1 LSSCLSVLFFRP
13 GALLPYNGRATYDGR
28 HRLNHLL
35 SFQSRTRLPHA
46 IVVHD
51 HQLIVL
57 CSVRKELKIRPGF
70 TPQEDVGRFRTTR
83 QQASDVAKGV
93 IPGSG
98 RPARPRAPD
107 PNNPF
112 AQPIAVPAAA
122 KSKAQLKNE
131 KRREKKRAG
140 ATVVDKAWDESDD
153 DDVDAG
159 GDGMQEAFDEAD
171 RKHREETAADSE
183 AGPPVAS
190 EEGFAGLD
198 GGLEDG
204 GGGAPEEGVG
214 EAVVG
219 GGANLEE
226 KRSPGDEFIESPPPH
241 TPDTAEAASPSVPA
255 PPASTSAS
263 AKTKADPAWRTRAP
277 QAGAAGATSQ
287 SAAAAAGKSGPAP
300 TGSTGKASARP
311 HPIQGGRQGPIGLAH
326 PPPASQPQ
334 ARNSA
339 SKGKSQAGRGATSK
353 PGAGPTG
360 TGTNSGA
367 TKASEGPRTR
377 KEVRVR
383 EGGANDVS
391 SLAARVRNMV
401 IASQTP
407 PRERKA
413 KDAVPKTEGG
423 A

>member
-1 LSSCLSVLFFRP
+1 MS
-13 GALLPYNGRATYDGR
+13 LPP
-28 HRLNHLL
+28 LNPEK
-35 SFQSRTRLPHA
+35 TA
-46 IVVHD
+46 AGIVVD
-51 HQLIVL
+51 PRTLERVVP
-57 CSVRKELKIRPGF
+57 SSKRSDGTVRKELKIRPGF

-83 QQASDVAKGV
+83 QQASDMAKGV

-112 AQPIAVPAAA
+112 AQPVAVPAAA

-171 RKHREETAADSE
+171 RKHREETAAETE

-198 GGLEDG
+198 GGLKDA

-214 EAVVG
+214 EAVMG

-277 QAGAAGATSQ
+277 GAAAGGATSQ
-287 SAAAAAGKSGPAP
+287 SGATAAAGKPSPVP
-300 TGSTGKASARP
+300 TGSNGKASPRP

-334 ARNSA
+334 SRNTT
-339 SKGKSQAGRGATSK
+339 SKGKSQAGKGAATK

-360 TGTNSGA
+360 TGTNPGA
-367 TKASEGPRTR
+367 TKASEEPRTR

-383 EGGANDVS
+383 EGGANDLS

-401 IASQTP
+401 IANQTP

-413 KDAVPKTEGG
+413 RDAAPKAEGG

>member
-1 LSSCLSVLFFRP
+1 
-13 GALLPYNGRATYDGR
+13 
-28 HRLNHLL
+28 
-35 SFQSRTRLPHA
+35 
-46 IVVHD
+46 
-51 HQLIVL
+51 
-57 CSVRKELKIRPGF
+57 
-70 TPQEDVGRFRTTR
+70 
-83 QQASDVAKGV
+83 
-93 IPGSG
+93 
-98 RPARPRAPD
+98 
-107 PNNPF
+107 
-112 AQPIAVPAAA
+112 
-122 KSKAQLKNE
+122 
-131 KRREKKRAG
+131 
-140 ATVVDKAWDESDD
+140 
-153 DDVDAG
+153 VDAG

-171 RKHREETAADSE
+171 RKHREETAAEAE

-198 GGLEDG
+198 GGLQDG

-219 GGANLEE
+219 GGKLEE
-226 KRSPGDEFIESPPPH
+226 MRSPGDEFIESPPPH

-263 AKTKADPAWRTRAP
+263 AKTKANPAWRTRAP
-277 QAGAAGATSQ
+277 RSGAVGAAGATSQ
-287 SAAAAAGKSGPAP
+287 SGATAAAGKPGPAP
-300 TGSTGKASARP
+300 TGSNGKASPRT

-334 ARNSA
+334 SRNTT
-339 SKGKSQAGRGATSK
+339 SKGKSQAGKGAATK

-360 TGTNSGA
+360 TDSGA
-367 TKASEGPRTR
+367 TKASQEPRTR

-401 IASQTP
+401 IANQTP
-407 PRERKA
+407 PREKKA
-413 KDAVPKTEGG
+413 KDAVPKAEGG